1 MYYSIVRKDNLT
13 ESPFIFGAD
22 MQSFFLS
29 VLAFAFSIVFCSDS
43 YAQDSGKQVIPAASI
58 KNIKGEKVNSATI
71 TNDGKPILL
80 NFWATWCKPCIQEL
94 SNLSSVYDD
103 WKEATGVKIVAVSVD
118 DVRNSAKVAPFVNGK
133 RWEYEVYL
141 DENGDLKRAMNVNNV
156 PHSFLIDGNGKVV
169 WQHNSYAPGDEEKL
183 YEVIKQ
189 VAAGQEVTGH

>member
-1 MYYSIVRKDNLT
+1 MN
-13 ESPFIFGAD
+13 GAY
-22 MQSFFLS
+22 MKSLSYVFFLS
-29 VLAFAFSIVFCSDS
+29 ILSISFSLQVH
-43 YAQDSGKQVIPAASI
+43 AQDNAKQVVPAASI

-94 SNLSSVYDD
+94 SNLSSVYED

>member
-1 MYYSIVRKDNLT
+1 MKHHTTLPPIMN
-13 ESPFIFGAD
+13 GAY
-22 MQSFFLS
+22 MKSLSYVFFLS
-29 VLAFAFSIVFCSDS
+29 ILSISFSLQVH
-43 YAQDSGKQVIPAASI
+43 AQDNAKQVVPAASI

-94 SNLSSVYDD
+94 SNLSSVYED
-103 WKEATGVKIVAVSVD
+103 WKETTGVKIVAVSVD

>member
-1 MYYSIVRKDNLT
+1 MAYCLILKIALSPNSTGAYMKSLSFVMFLAILFLNIFTEAYALDN
-13 ESPFIFGAD
+13 A
-22 MQSFFLS
+22 
-29 VLAFAFSIVFCSDS
+29 
-43 YAQDSGKQVIPAASI
+43 KQVIPAASI
-58 KNIKGEKVNSATI
+58 KNIKGEKVNSSTI
-71 TNDGKPILL
+71 TNEGKPILL